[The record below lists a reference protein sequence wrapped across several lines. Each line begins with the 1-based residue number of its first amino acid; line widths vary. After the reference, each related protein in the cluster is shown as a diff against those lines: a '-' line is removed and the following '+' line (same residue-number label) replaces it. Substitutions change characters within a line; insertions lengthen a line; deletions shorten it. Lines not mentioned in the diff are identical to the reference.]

1 MSGWKAKRFWT
12 AASTEACEGGFAVR
26 LDGRAVKTP
35 AKTPLVVPTLAL
47 AEAIA
52 AEWDAQQGLVK
63 PETMPCTRAANSAL
77 DKVVPQFDE
86 VVGLLAAYGETD
98 LLCYRAEGPQPLVD
112 RQSAGW
118 DPVLAW
124 AAEALDAPLR
134 VTRGVVP
141 VPQDA
146 AVLERLTRRVAA
158 LSPFHLA
165 AFHDLVAISGSL
177 ILAFAVI
184 EGRLTAPEA
193 WALSR
198 IDEQW
203 QIDQWGEDEEAAA
216 LEARRHTDFLQ
227 AARFYALC
235 GTQSA

>member
-1 MSGWKAKRFWT
+1 MSGWKAKRFWS
-12 AASTEACEGGFAVR
+12 AAVAEPCDGGFAVR

-35 AKTPLVVPTLAL
+35 AKTSLVVPTQAL

-63 PETMPCTRAANSAL
+63 PDTMPCTRAANSAL
-77 DKVVPQFDE
+77 DKVSPQFAE

-98 LLCYRAEGPQPLVD
+98 LLCYRAEAPQPLVA
-112 RQSAGW
+112 RQTAGW

-124 AAEALDAPLR
+124 AADALKAPLR
-134 VTRGVVP
+134 VTSGVVP
-141 VPQDA
+141 IAQDA
-146 AVLERLTRRVAA
+146 DVLRRLHDQVAA

-177 ILAFAVI
+177 ILGFAVI
-184 EGRLTAPEA
+184 HGRLTAPEA

-216 LEARRHTDFLQ
+216 LEARRHADFLQ
-227 AARFYALC
+227 AARFYGLC
-235 GTQSA
+235 GAQSA